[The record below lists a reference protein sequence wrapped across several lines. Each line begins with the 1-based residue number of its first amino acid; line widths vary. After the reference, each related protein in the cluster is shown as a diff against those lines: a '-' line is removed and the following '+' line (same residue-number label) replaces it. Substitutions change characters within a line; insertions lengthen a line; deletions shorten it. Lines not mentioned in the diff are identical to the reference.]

1 MAALPTPD
9 SLSLEQLLE
18 AVDRL
23 SPAQMRELER
33 RMAARRCDQR
43 NEGSDEASLVR
54 TARVRLPAPEERRLK
69 RLIARSERGNLTRD
83 ELAEYQALAQEVQ
96 RLDAARAEALAELAR
111 RQGKSVQAVKAEIGC
126 EGGTDGT

>member
-1 MAALPTPD
+1 MPAPPAPD

-33 RMAARRCDQR
+33 RIAARRLNQG
-43 NEGSDEASLVR
+43 NEGTDETTLVR
-54 TARVRLPAPEERRLK
+54 ASMVRLPAAAERRLK
-69 RLIARSERGNLTRD
+69 RLIALSERGKLTRE

-111 RQGKSVQAVKAEIGC
+111 RRGMSVRAVKAEIGC
-126 EGGTDGT
+126 EGGADGA

>member
-1 MAALPTPD
+1 MAAPPAPD

-33 RMAARRCDQR
+33 RMAARRSDQG
-43 NEGSDEASLVR
+43 NEGCDEATLVR
-54 TARVRLPAPEERRLK
+54 AASVRLPMAAERRLK
-69 RLIARSERGNLTRD
+69 RLIARSELGKLTGD
-83 ELAEYQALAQEVQ
+83 ELAQYQALAQEVQ
-96 RLDAARAEALAELAR
+96 RIDAARAEALAELAR
-111 RQGKSVQAVKAEIGC
+111 RRGKSVRAVKAEIGC